1 MTAQEYI
8 DKNTKTLKQ
17 VIQELVEQNKSK
29 LDKCG
34 YIQFENSI
42 QISPEN
48 RRVPVQFVWIDGIQL
63 VRSGEIVS
71 IIVWVSTKE
80 SEDITGFLLRE
91 FPDEDQVEIL
101 NQLLE
106 VFEL

>member
-8 DKNTKTLKQ
+8 EKNIKTLSQ
-17 VIQELVEQNKSK
+17 VIQELVEYNKNK

-34 YIQFENSI
+34 YIQFNESI

-48 RRVPVQFVWIDGIQL
+48 RRVPVQFEWIDGIQL
-63 VRSGEIVS
+63 ISGDGIVS

-91 FPDEDQVEIL
+91 FPNEDQVEIL
-101 NQLLE
+101 NQLLK
-106 VFEL
+106 VFGL

>member
-8 DKNTKTLKQ
+8 DKNTKTLNQ
-17 VIQELVEQNKSK
+17 VIQELVEHNKNK

-34 YIQFENSI
+34 YIQFNESI

-48 RRVPVQFVWIDGIQL
+48 RRVPVQFEWIDGIQL
-63 VRSGEIVS
+63 ISGGIVS
-71 IIVWVSTKE
+71 IIVWVSTKF
-80 SEDITGFLLRE
+80 SQDITGFLLRE

>member
-1 MTAQEYI
+1 
-8 DKNTKTLKQ
+8 
-17 VIQELVEQNKSK
+17 
-29 LDKCG
+29 
-34 YIQFENSI
+34 
-42 QISPEN
+42 
-48 RRVPVQFVWIDGIQL
+48 